1 MASPIRT
8 DSLINAIHQTHS
20 DAQRLPLLLAACR
33 QNDIDLDTFCRFA
46 YRANAIAQNIG
57 TELEKGYSEYY
68 VAYALYLNSE
78 NDSARTVIDQAILRF
93 SLAGK
98 EEKRLWFKLI
108 SLKATTYQGQRNNLG
123 ALQILYPL
131 LLIAEQDHDSIAM
144 TQSLHQIAII
154 EGQQDHP
161 QQLISLERR
170 ALAWLPQNDPSSRII
185 RATIFATLGKAFA
198 QQQKYDSA
206 TVVQLKAI
214 RVFKEEEDLY
224 NLAIVVQRQADVY
237 IKQKNRTGA
246 AKMLHE
252 LLQLNELIHMGSGDL
267 NYHLSFIN
275 YYNLIGQSDRAIQLS
290 KEHLYGAKGIG
301 NTKLRLSYLVALSDS
316 YREKGDLLHYATAL
330 EELVAAK
337 DSFYHAN
344 ATDAIAEIQSKYE
357 VQNRERTIAQQRLAL
372 FRKNLLFYGSL
383 SVLSIFLVFSG
394 LFFQR
399 YQQKSKEKL
408 RLMQETEK
416 RQTITAI
423 KEAEEAERKRIAA
436 DLHDSLGGYAASI
449 KAHADEM
456 MSTQSAKPDNIALL
470 ENNAQ
475 QMVSLLGDT
484 IWALSRE
491 SLKLSDLS
499 DRIKIFLQR
508 LRKNYPTLSMSVKEE
523 LKHDS
528 VLLPASAFHLF
539 MIVQEAIINAIKH
552 SEAQKIGVF
561 ISNDNS
567 WQIAVIDN
575 GKGLIPSTQL
585 TEGGNGIKNMKRRA
599 EQIQATINWHSTIP
613 NGTTVL
619 IAATTF

>member
-1 MASPIRT
+1 MASSIRT
-8 DSLINAIHQTHS
+8 DSLINAIHQAQS
-20 DAQRLPLLLAACR
+20 DAQRLSLLLAACR

-46 YRANAIAQNIG
+46 YRAKDIAQHLG
-57 TELEKGYSEYY
+57 TELEKGYAEYY

-78 NDSARTVIDQAILRF
+78 NDSARTVIDQTIFRF
-93 SLAGK
+93 THAGN

-108 SLKATTYQGQRNNLG
+108 SLKATTYQGQRNNLA

-131 LLIAEQDHDSIAM
+131 LLIAEQEHDSIAM

-170 ALAWLPQNDPSSRII
+170 ALAWLPENNPSSRII
-185 RATIFATLGKAFA
+185 RATIFATIGKAFA
-198 QQQKYDSA
+198 QQKKYDSA
-206 TVVQLKAI
+206 TVVQLNAI

-237 IKQKNRTGA
+237 IKQKNRAGA
-246 AKMLHE
+246 AKMLNE
-252 LLQLNELIHMGSGDL
+252 LLQLNQRIHMGNGDL

-275 YYNLIGQSDRAIQLS
+275 YYNLIGQYDRAIKLS
-290 KEHLYGAKGIG
+290 REHLEGLNGIG
-301 NTKLRLSYLVALSDS
+301 NNKLRLSYLAALSES
-316 YREKGDLLHYATAL
+316 YREKGDLLQYAVTL
-330 EELVAAK
+330 EALVAAK
-337 DSFYHAN
+337 DSFYQAN
-344 ATDAIAEIQSKYE
+344 ATDAIAEMQAKYE

-383 SVLSIFLVFSG
+383 SVLSIFLAFSG

-399 YQQKSKEKL
+399 YQRKSKEKL
-408 RLMQETEK
+408 RLMQEAEK

-423 KEAEEAERKRIAA
+423 KGAEEAERKRIAA
-436 DLHDSLGGYAASI
+436 DLHDSLGSYAASI
-449 KAHADEM
+449 KANADEM
-456 MSTQSAKPDNIALL
+456 MRLQSALPDNIALL

-491 SLKLSDLS
+491 SLRLSDLS

-508 LRKNYPTLSMSVKEE
+508 LRKNYPTLSLSVKEE
-523 LKHDS
+523 LKQDS
-528 VLLPASAFHLF
+528 ILLPASAFHLF

-552 SEAQKIGVF
+552 SEAQKIEIF
-561 ISNDNS
+561 ITNDKD
-567 WQIAVIDN
+567 WQIAVMDN
-575 GKGLIPSTQL
+575 GKGFISATQL
-585 TEGGNGIKNMKRRA
+585 TEGGNGIENMKRRA
-599 EQIQATINWHSTIP
+599 EQIQATIHWHNTNP
-613 NGTTVL
+613 KGTTVL